1 MMVVSDFLVSC
12 VNKIMQLDI
21 IIPVASDGRERL
33 TIKNDGSRINISSML
48 VMISDLSMIAPLA

>member
-1 MMVVSDFLVSC
+1 MVVSDFLVSC